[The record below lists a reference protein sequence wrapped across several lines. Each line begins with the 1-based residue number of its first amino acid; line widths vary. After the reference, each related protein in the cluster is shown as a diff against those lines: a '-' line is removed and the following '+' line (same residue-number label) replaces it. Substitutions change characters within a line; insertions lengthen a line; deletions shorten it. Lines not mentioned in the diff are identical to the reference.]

1 MSNKSLIV
9 LIDETINV
17 TLADIQQLK
26 SNVSAFAKAGMKQ
39 YARFAT
45 ESIKISQEQLK
56 LLAEERKLF
65 SELAESES
73 ELTDLMP
80 E

>member
-1 MSNKSLIV
+1 MTMIK
-9 LIDETINV
+9 LIDEIISITLTDIN
-17 TLADIQQLK
+17 QLK
-26 SNVSAFAKAGMKQ
+26 KNVCSFSKVGMKQ

-65 SELAESES
+65 SELAESGS
-73 ELTDLMP
+73 
-80 E
+80 